1 MLSILQG
8 PILELIIDFITGLPP
23 AKTRTREVADV
34 ILVIVN
40 RYTKFLRYFTVITTI
55 MAAELTDI
63 FLKQWLL
70 FNTLRGIVSNKGTIF
85 NSAFWSSFCLLLKIR
100 RRMSTTFHLQTDG
113 LTERLN
119 TLLEHYLHYYINY
132 QQDDWTL

>member
-1 MLSILQG
+1 M
-8 PILELIIDFITGLPP
+8 LELIMDFIIGLPP
-23 AKTRTREVADV
+23 AKIRTGEVANT
-34 ILVIVN
+34 ILIIIN
-40 RYTKFLRYFTVITTI
+40 RYTKFLKYFTVITTI

-100 RRMSTTFHLQTDG
+100 
-113 LTERLN
+113 
-119 TLLEHYLHYYINY
+119 
-132 QQDDWTL
+132 